1 MGLCQKISFP
11 SKQAAKTDVKRIN
24 AGNKHF
30 RFNNNKKNNMKIR
43 VYECPIC
50 LKWHLTT
57 LKPEK
62 HMKKINRK
70 RLNKIATL
78 VAEGE

>member
-11 SKQAAKTDVKRIN
+11 TKQAAKKEAQRIG
-24 AGNKHF
+24 ADNKHF
-30 RFNNNKKNNMKIR
+30 RYNNNKKNNMKIR

-50 LKWHLTT
+50 LEWHHTT

-62 HMKKINRK
+62 HMKKINRE
-70 RLNKIATL
+70 RLNKITEL
-78 VAEGE
+78 IEEK